1 MTDTTDRQPIAI
13 LKPLI
18 MLYNVDPNR
27 MIMGRDLK
35 LPGEFCTQRPK
46 YHRNIGDAASAASTS
61 PEGQSLNI
69 LPRKSP

>member
-1 MTDTTDRQPIAI
+1 MTVTSGRPPIAI

-27 MIMGRDLK
+27 MMMGRDLN
-35 LPGEFCTQRPK
+35 LPGNFRAQRPM
-46 YHRNIGDAASAASTS
+46 YHRYVGDAASAARVN
-61 PEGQSLNI
+61 PERENRNI